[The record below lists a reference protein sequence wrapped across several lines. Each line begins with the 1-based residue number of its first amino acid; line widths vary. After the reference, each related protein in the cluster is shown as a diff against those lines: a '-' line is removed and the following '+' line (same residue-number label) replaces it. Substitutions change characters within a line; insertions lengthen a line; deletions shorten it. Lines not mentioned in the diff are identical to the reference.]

1 MMLLSF
7 STILFA
13 NETNNYN
20 FIQQSPDGKFYL
32 TEETVVDLANYI
44 KQLQDLN
51 ANYLKQIENLKA
63 QISNLEKQIL
73 NLEQQV
79 KTLEEENKKL
89 QQELTNEKTKQIV
102 WTVVATIAIGSA
114 IYIFVK

>member
-1 MMLLSF
+1 M
-7 STILFA
+7 ILFA

-32 TEETVVDLANYI
+32 TEDSVIELANYI
-44 KQLQDLN
+44 KQLQELN

-63 QISNLEKQIL
+63 QIANLEKQIL

-79 KTLEEENKKL
+79 KTLEEENNKLQKELETEKAKKL
-89 QQELTNEKTKQIV
+89 V
-102 WTVVATIAIGSA
+102 WTVVATIAIGST
-114 IYIFVK
+114 IYLFIK